1 MLYIQVAGWCV
12 WSLWS
17 RTLDCLPVSGPLL
30 SQVVSLSLPA
40 PVATCSHQAPATRDS
55 WTGGAPA
62 AAAGADR
69 SAFRSL
75 KWREE
80 SAGGAQWS
88 MGESFILGNKQGF

>member
-17 RTLDCLPVSGPLL
+17 RTLDCLPVPGPLL
-30 SQVVSLSLPA
+30 SQVVSQSLPA

-69 SAFRSL
+69 SVQVSEVGRGVS
-75 KWREE
+75 RGSSVER
-80 SAGGAQWS
+80 GGIIHTW
-88 MGESFILGNKQGF
+88 NKQGF